1 MITKT
6 IIKQNAYYDSVRL
19 MNMSSKL
26 TKFQGIHEAVV
37 IMGTKMNKQILDNSG
52 LLTKE
57 GDKAKESDLIIVI
70 QGEEQDLL
78 DNVIN
83 QIDELIIEKTK
94 SESNIQSEFRT
105 IREAIVQRPQ
115 SNLILISCP
124 GMYAATEAYKA
135 LMNGINVFLFSNNV
149 KIEDEILLKKMAL
162 HRGLYLMGPDCG
174 TSIINGHPLGFAN
187 SVNRGTV
194 AVVASSG
201 TGIQEVSSLI
211 HRLGLGISQAIGVGS
226 RDLHESVGGLMTKF
240 ALLNV
245 SNDKNTEII
254 ILISKSPSKKMIKK
268 MLGTIED
275 ISKSKPIIVLL
286 LGDHN
291 NYAIN
296 SSNVFIVNTLEESAI
311 KAAQILSNDKTISQK
326 IKPTIDDIK
335 RIVNNEVGK
344 KDYKQK
350 WVKGL
355 FSGGTF
361 CAEAQVVLRPM
372 LKNVSSNVPIPD
384 NTFTASL
391 EKSVSHTMMDMGS
404 DEFTVGKPHPMIDF
418 SNRVNTIHKNSR
430 DIELSVLL
438 IDIVLGFGAHENP
451 AEIMIPELLKAKE
464 NIKKKGGSLSI
475 VLSICGTNEDPQNRQ
490 SQLKKFKDAGMIVMN
505 SNAQAAML
513 AGLIVNPKYM
523 EILF

>member
-194 AVVASSG
+194 AVVASDIKEEASIKVEG
-201 TGIQEVSSLI
+201 KKII
-211 HRLGLGISQAIGVGS
+211 AK
-226 RDLHESVGGLMTKF
+226 RDDGEI
-240 ALLNV
+240 NV
-245 SNDKNTEII
+245 SIDGQDVAGYYEMWF
-254 ILISKSPSKKMIKK
+254 SWFSEHQ
-268 MLGTIED
+268 ED
-275 ISKSKPIIVLL
+275 
-286 LGDHN
+286 G
-291 NYAIN
+291 
-296 SSNVFIVNTLEESAI
+296 FIW
-311 KAAQILSNDKTISQK
+311 D
-326 IKPTIDDIK
+326 
-335 RIVNNEVGK
+335 
-344 KDYKQK
+344 
-350 WVKGL
+350 
-355 FSGGTF
+355 
-361 CAEAQVVLRPM
+361 
-372 LKNVSSNVPIPD
+372 
-384 NTFTASL
+384 
-391 EKSVSHTMMDMGS
+391 
-404 DEFTVGKPHPMIDF
+404 
-418 SNRVNTIHKNSR
+418 
-430 DIELSVLL
+430 
-438 IDIVLGFGAHENP
+438 
-451 AEIMIPELLKAKE
+451 
-464 NIKKKGGSLSI
+464 
-475 VLSICGTNEDPQNRQ
+475 
-490 SQLKKFKDAGMIVMN
+490 LKKR
-505 SNAQAAML
+505 AA
-513 AGLIVNPKYM
+513 
-523 EILF
+523 